1 MNTDFRITRSQRLQ
15 ILLIAAGLFLRLVL
29 PPSSAQASEVIIIKD
44 SEIKPYRDAIDGF
57 KSTCGCRVRELELAD
72 PEAIEQA
79 LKQHPD
85 AVLAV
90 GTRAFRKAR
99 LLKNLPVIY
108 IMVMPSE
115 TADARASNLSGV
127 SMEIAPET
135 YLSAITGLFPDA
147 KRIGLVFDPENTG
160 AFVQQAAAVAAGK
173 GIMLVPKAL
182 LDPRQAPAIL
192 EQLKGRIDVLW
203 MLPDAT
209 VVTTET
215 VDYLMLFS
223 FTNKIPIFSFSDKY
237 VERGAVAAL
246 RIDPRDMGAQAGE
259 MARDLLQ
266 GGKGPVRAFPRTP
279 RLVVNMKVG
288 TKIGARINGE
298 LVRDAK
304 KVE

>member
-1 MNTDFRITRSQRLQ
+1 MNTVSRIICCKRTQFLF
-15 ILLIAAGLFLRLVL
+15 AAALFLCLLL
-29 PPSSAQASEVIIIKD
+29 PLSPAHASDVIIIKD
-44 SEIKPYRDAIDGF
+44 SEIKPYRDAIEGF
-57 KSTCGCRVRELELAD
+57 RSTCGCGVRELELAD
-72 PEAIEQA
+72 PDAIEQA

-99 LLKNLPVIY
+99 LLRNLPVIY
-108 IMVMPSE
+108 LLVMPSE
-115 TADARASNLSGV
+115 TADPQASNLSGV
-127 SMEIAPET
+127 SMEIGPET
-135 YLSAITGLFPDA
+135 YLSTITGLFPDV
-147 KRIGLVFDPENTG
+147 KRIGLLFDPENMG
-160 AFVQQAAAVAAGK
+160 AFVRQATLVAAGK
-173 GIMLVPKAL
+173 GIMLVPKVL

-192 EQLKGRIDVLW
+192 EQLKGKIDALW

-209 VVTTET
+209 VITTET

-223 FTNKIPIFSFSDKY
+223 FRNKIPIFSFSDKY

-266 GGKGPVRAFPRTP
+266 GGKGPVRAFPRTS